1 MHVSSP
7 HPLKRWEGTQEACCR
22 LLRVLSRAHCGC
34 CSHVFMFS
42 ADIRQENNKL
52 EVFFLSPLSP
62 SLSFPQQP
70 DEQIS
75 SFLLF
80 GFRTHQPHKSVACF
94 KDLGFICVLLCLL
107 YFLCS
112 VQLLWLWRLVH
123 LLVTEGPVWGERGP
137 ALRCRAR
144 LCTGFVYSVHW
155 EIIFSS
161 TIVQHFINIL

>member
-7 HPLKRWEGTQEACCR
+7 HPLKRREGTQEACCR
-22 LLRVLSRAHCGC
+22 LFRVLGRAQSVC

-42 ADIRQENNKL
+42 VDIRQENNKL
-52 EVFFLSPLSP
+52 EVFSLPLP
-62 SLSFPQQP
+62 SFPQQP

-94 KDLGFICVLLCLL
+94 KDLGFICVLFYLL

-123 LLVTEGPVWGERGP
+123 PLDTEGPVWGERGP

-161 TIVQHFINIL
+161 TIVQHLINIL